1 MKREVSSLFFH
12 PYASHTPA
20 HDAQPCPKDLGVPER
35 ERKKKERKRKTTT
48 MPRMPRMPR
57 DVVRSAI
64 LPKEK
69 KKELSCLGL
78 IKFPEC
84 DRCGQITAATESRT
98 RDPKICN
105 LMLYQLSYHRVQNA
119 LYIPRIML
127 YILLPTILARN
138 FETSGLAR
146 KFPKKSHH
154 LRQIVFGCIP
164 PQHVFESSKLVLSS
178 TAELRMTHPGHIC
191 VTGQDPALAA
201 HPAAA

>member
-1 MKREVSSLFFH
+1 
-12 PYASHTPA
+12 
-20 HDAQPCPKDLGVPER
+20 
-35 ERKKKERKRKTTT
+35 

-127 YILLPTILARN
+127 YILLPPQFWPEISRPLVSRGN
-138 FETSGLAR
+138 FQKSPIISVRLYSVVFHRSTFLQVVNWSCQHSRIEDDASG
-146 KFPKKSHH
+146 PH
-154 LRQIVFGCIP
+154 LRDRARSCAGSTPSSRVKRPTAEELGA
-164 PQHVFESSKLVLSS
+164 PQHQTTERGPRGDIEE
-178 TAELRMTHPGHIC
+178 TPGASARR
-191 VTGQDPALAA
+191 G
-201 HPAAA
+201 

>member
-1 MKREVSSLFFH
+1 MKRDVSSLFFH

-35 ERKKKERKRKTTT
+35 ERKKKESERAR
-48 MPRMPRMPR
+48 RRR
-57 DVVRSAI
+57 GCCGCRGRRSVGHSA
-64 LPKEK
+64 KGK

-127 YILLPTILARN
+127 YILLPPQFWPEISRPLVSRGN
-138 FETSGLAR
+138 FQ
-146 KFPKKSHH
+146 KSPIISVR
-154 LRQIVFGCIP
+154 LYSVVF
-164 PQHVFESSKLVLSS
+164 HRS
-178 TAELRMTHPGHIC
+178 TFLKVVNWSC
-191 VTGQDPALAA
+191 PAQQN
-201 HPAAA
+201 

>member
-1 MKREVSSLFFH
+1 MRRPGRDCGDGGREKKKLKKKMKREVSSLFFH
-12 PYASHTPA
+12 PYASHTPF

-35 ERKKKERKRKTTT
+35 ERKKKERQRKTTT
-48 MPRMPRMPR
+48 MPRMLWMPR
-57 DVVRSAI
+57 TSFGR
-64 LPKEK
+64 PFCQRK

-146 KFPKKSHH
+146 KFPKKSPSPSD
-154 LRQIVFGCIP
+154 CIR
-164 PQHVFESSKLVLSS
+164 LYS
-178 TAELRMTHPGHIC
+178 TAARFC
-191 VTGQDPALAA
+191 K
-201 HPAAA
+201 

>member
-1 MKREVSSLFFH
+1 MRLTLQHTTRSRAQRTSASLKEKEKKKR
-12 PYASHTPA
+12 
-20 HDAQPCPKDLGVPER
+20 ER
-35 ERKKKERKRKTTT
+35 ERRRRCRGCRGCRGMSFGRPFCQRK
-48 MPRMPRMPR
+48 
-57 DVVRSAI
+57 
-64 LPKEK
+64 K

-119 LYIPRIML
+119 LYFPRIML

-146 KFPKKSHH
+146 KFPIKSH
-154 LRQIVFGCIP
+154 LIVFGCIP
-164 PQHVFESSKLVLSS
+164 PQHVFASSKLVL
-178 TAELRMTHPGHIC
+178 
-191 VTGQDPALAA
+191 PAQQN
-201 HPAAA
+201 

>member
-1 MKREVSSLFFH
+1 MKRDVSSLFFH
-12 PYASHTPA
+12 PYASHTPF

-35 ERKKKERKRKTTT
+35 ERKKKRDRERR
-48 MPRMPRMPR
+48 RRCR
-57 DVVRSAI
+57 GCCGCRGRRSVGHSAI
-64 LPKEK
+64 LPK

-84 DRCGQITAATESRT
+84 DRCGQITAATQSRT

-119 LYIPRIML
+119 LDIPRIML

-146 KFPKKSHH
+146 KFPKSPH

-164 PQHVFESSKLVLSS
+164 PQHVFASSKLVLSS

>member
-35 ERKKKERKRKTTT
+35 ERKKKERERKTT
-48 MPRMPRMPR
+48 PRMLWMPR

-127 YILLPTILARN
+127 YILLPPQFWPEISRPLVSRGN
-138 FETSGLAR
+138 FQ
-146 KFPKKSHH
+146 KSPISLYSVVFHRSTF
-154 LRQIVFGCIP
+154 LR
-164 PQHVFESSKLVLSS
+164 SKSVLSS

>member
-35 ERKKKERKRKTTT
+35 ERKKKERQRKTTPRMLW
-48 MPRMPRMPR
+48 MPRTSFGRTFCQ
-57 DVVRSAI
+57 
-64 LPKEK
+64 K

-127 YILLPTILARN
+127 YILLPPQFWPEISRPLVSRGN
-138 FETSGLAR
+138 FQ
-146 KFPKKSHH
+146 KSPIISVR
-154 LRQIVFGCIP
+154 LYSVVF
-164 PQHVFESSKLVLSS
+164 HRS
-178 TAELRMTHPGHIC
+178 TFLKVVNWSC
-191 VTGQDPALAA
+191 PAQQN
-201 HPAAA
+201 

>member
-1 MKREVSSLFFH
+1 MKRDVSSLFFFH
-12 PYASHTPA
+12 MRLTLQHTTRSRAQRTSASL
-20 HDAQPCPKDLGVPER
+20 KEK
-35 ERKKKERKRKTTT
+35 EKKKERKRKTTT
-48 MPRMPRMPR
+48 MPRMLWMPR
-57 DVVRSAI
+57 TSFGR
-64 LPKEK
+64 PFCQRK

-146 KFPKKSHH
+146 KFPIKSH
-154 LRQIVFGCIP
+154 LIVFGCIP
-164 PQHVFESSKLVLSS
+164 PQHVFASSKLVL
-178 TAELRMTHPGHIC
+178 
-191 VTGQDPALAA
+191 PAQQN
-201 HPAAA
+201 

>member
-35 ERKKKERKRKTTT
+35 ERKKKRDRERRRGCCGCRG
-48 MPRMPRMPR
+48 MSFGRPFCH
-57 DVVRSAI
+57 SA
-64 LPKEK
+64 K

-138 FETSGLAR
+138 FETRAEIS
-146 KFPKKSHH
+146 KKSPIISVR
-154 LRQIVFGCIP
+154 LYSVVF
-164 PQHVFESSKLVLSS
+164 HRS
-178 TAELRMTHPGHIC
+178 TFLQVVNWSC
-191 VTGQDPALAA
+191 PAQQN
-201 HPAAA
+201 

>member
-1 MKREVSSLFFH
+1 MRLTLQHTTRSRAQRTSASLKEKEKKKR
-12 PYASHTPA
+12 
-20 HDAQPCPKDLGVPER
+20 DR
-35 ERKKKERKRKTTT
+35 ERRR
-48 MPRMPRMPR
+48 RGCCGCRGR
-57 DVVRSAI
+57 RSVGHSA
-64 LPKEK
+64 KGK